1 VGAVAAWSWLL
12 RLRDREEEGDGETSG
27 EQAHKRFQN

>member
-1 VGAVAAWSWLL
+1 L
-12 RLRDREEEGDGETSG
+12 RVRDREEEEGDGETGG